1 MNNNSIIILIEK
13 LLGRSSKLR
22 NEEYSFYCTFCSHHK
37 KKLQINLKT
46 QKWHC
51 WICNTGGHNLIQLF
65 KKLKATRDQFQ
76 ELYNSGYSK
85 TTVYASD
92 DDAKVEVVKLPQQ
105 YIPLWEKQNTPEY
118 KRAMLYLQ
126 HRGITPFDILK
137 YSIGYC
143 ETGLYSNRIIVPSFD
158 ADAQLNYFVG
168 RSFYD
173 STMKYKNPFVSKD
186 VVGFD
191 LFINW
196 NEPIILCEGV
206 FDAISIK
213 RNAIPLFGKTIPQ
226 KLEKKIIEH
235 NVKDIYITL
244 DTDAIKDSLKIC
256 EKFMNQGRNVY
267 MVDLPTDTD
276 PSDIGFDAIHTL
288 LSDTNLLNFSSL
300 IKYRLLG

>member
-1 MNNNSIIILIEK
+1 MNKNSIIVLIEK
-13 LLGRSSKLR
+13 LLGRSNRLH
-22 NEEYSFYCTFCSHHK
+22 NEEYAFYCTFCSHHK
-37 KKLQINLKT
+37 KKLQVNLKT

-65 KKLKATRDQFQ
+65 KKLKDTKEQFQ
-76 ELYNSGYSK
+76 VLYDSGYSK
-85 TTVYASD
+85 TTKFVSEED
-92 DDAKVEVVKLPQQ
+92 TTKEVVKLPSQ

-126 HRGITPFDILK
+126 NRGITIFDILK

-143 ETGLYSNRIIVPSFD
+143 ESGLYSNRIIIPSYD
-158 ADAQLNYFVG
+158 ENAQLNYFVG

-173 STMKYKNPFVSKD
+173 TTMKYKNPFVSKD
-186 VVGFD
+186 VIGFD

-196 NEPIILCEGV
+196 SEPIILCEGV
-206 FDAISIK
+206 FDAITVK
-213 RNAIPLFGKTIPQ
+213 RNAIPLFGKTIPK
-226 KLEKKIIEH
+226 KLERKIIEK
-235 NVKDIYITL
+235 NVQDIYIAL

-267 MVDLPTDTD
+267 MVDLPNNTD
-276 PSDIGFDAIHTL
+276 PSDLGFEKIHNFL
-288 LSDTNLLNFSSL
+288 ENTNLLNFSSL

>member
-1 MNNNSIIILIEK
+1 MNKNSIIVLIEK
-13 LLGRSSKLR
+13 LLGRSNRLR
-22 NEEYSFYCTFCSHHK
+22 NEEYAFYCTFCNHHK
-37 KKLQINLKT
+37 KKLQVNLKT

-65 KKLKATRDQFQ
+65 KKLKATKEQFQ
-76 ELYNSGYSK
+76 ELYDSGYSK
-85 TTVYASD
+85 TTKFVSEED
-92 DDAKVEVVKLPQQ
+92 TTKEVVKLPSQ

-126 HRGITPFDILK
+126 NRGITIFDILK

-143 ETGLYSNRIIVPSFD
+143 ESGLYSNRIIIPSYD
-158 ADAQLNYFVG
+158 DNAQLNYFVG

-173 STMKYKNPFVSKD
+173 TTMKYKNPFVSKD
-186 VVGFD
+186 VIGFD

-196 NEPIILCEGV
+196 SEPIILCEGV
-206 FDAISIK
+206 FDAITIK
-213 RNAIPLFGKTIPQ
+213 RNAIPLFGKTIPK
-226 KLEKKIIEH
+226 KLERKIIEK
-235 NVKDIYITL
+235 NVQDIYIAL

-267 MVDLPTDTD
+267 MVDLPNNTD
-276 PSDIGFDAIHTL
+276 PSDLGFEKIHNFL
-288 LSDTNLLNFSSL
+288 ENTNLLNFSSL

>member
-1 MNNNSIIILIEK
+1 MNKNSIIVLIEK
-13 LLGRSSKLR
+13 LLGRSNRLR
-22 NEEYSFYCTFCSHHK
+22 NEEYAFYCTFCNHHK
-37 KKLQINLKT
+37 KKLQVNLKT

-65 KKLKATRDQFQ
+65 KKLKATKEQFQ
-76 ELYNSGYSK
+76 ELYDSGYSK
-85 TTVYASD
+85 TTKFVSEED
-92 DDAKVEVVKLPQQ
+92 TTKEVVKLPSQ

-126 HRGITPFDILK
+126 NRGITIFDILK

-143 ETGLYSNRIIVPSFD
+143 ESGLYSNRIIIPSYD
-158 ADAQLNYFVG
+158 DNAQLNYFVG

-173 STMKYKNPFVSKD
+173 TTMKYKNPFVSKD
-186 VVGFD
+186 VIGFD

-196 NEPIILCEGV
+196 SEPIILCEGV
-206 FDAISIK
+206 FDAITVK
-213 RNAIPLFGKTIPQ
+213 RNAIPLFGKTIPK
-226 KLEKKIIEH
+226 KLERKIIEK
-235 NVKDIYITL
+235 NVQDIYIAL

-267 MVDLPTDTD
+267 MVDLPNNTD
-276 PSDIGFDAIHTL
+276 PSDLGFEKIHNFL
-288 LSDTNLLNFSSL
+288 ENTNLLNFSSL

>member
-1 MNNNSIIILIEK
+1 MNKNSIIVLIEK
-13 LLGRSSKLR
+13 LLGRSNRLR
-22 NEEYSFYCTFCSHHK
+22 NEEYAFYCTFCNHHK
-37 KKLQINLKT
+37 KKLQVNLKT

-65 KKLKATRDQFQ
+65 KKLKATKEQFQ
-76 ELYNSGYSK
+76 ELYDSGYSK
-85 TTVYASD
+85 TTKFVSEED
-92 DDAKVEVVKLPQQ
+92 TTKEVVKLPSQ

-126 HRGITPFDILK
+126 NRGITIFDILK

-143 ETGLYSNRIIVPSFD
+143 ESGLYSNRIIIPSYD
-158 ADAQLNYFVG
+158 ENAQLNYFVG

-173 STMKYKNPFVSKD
+173 TTMKYKNPFVSKD
-186 VVGFD
+186 VIGFD

-196 NEPIILCEGV
+196 SEPIILCEGV
-206 FDAISIK
+206 FDAITIK
-213 RNAIPLFGKTIPQ
+213 RNAIPLFGKTIPK
-226 KLEKKIIEH
+226 KLERKIIEK
-235 NVKDIYITL
+235 NVQDIYIAL

-267 MVDLPTDTD
+267 MVDLPNNTD
-276 PSDIGFDAIHTL
+276 PSDLGFEKIHNFL
-288 LSDTNLLNFSSL
+288 ENTNLLNFSSL